1 MLSQGDRLE
10 VRWVVDDYKDDVHTE
25 SVVWWPCTLRAPAK
39 KEGNGGGGDMKKD
52 TDTDAGEEKDR
63 VTAADDNAAPGAWEM
78 HYDANDEL
86 GFEAEVRVVR
96 MTGAGTLE
104 DVTCSGEHDEEEDKA
119 DQDAGALLLRWRRE
133 GCGGGDESPDHSE
146 GDEDEDDADPN
157 TLAVVDVL
165 SVPPDANGN
174 ISMQAF
180 ADAQR
185 RADSHQISRGGEG
198 LEEAGNRAFAA
209 LPMDRQQ
216 NIATV
221 FHGFKEGLASAL
233 QELVRANGPDYV
245 VTKAGKSERHKHK
258 LLIHQTQNIIEY
270 TCCTVPV
277 RTKQMQ
283 TK

>member
-1 MLSQGDRLE
+1 
-10 VRWVVDDYKDDVHTE
+10 
-25 SVVWWPCTLRAPAK
+25 
-39 KEGNGGGGDMKKD
+39 
-52 TDTDAGEEKDR
+52 
-63 VTAADDNAAPGAWEM
+63 
-78 HYDANDEL
+78 
-86 GFEAEVRVVR
+86 
-96 MTGAGTLE
+96 
-104 DVTCSGEHDEEEDKA
+104 
-119 DQDAGALLLRWRRE
+119 
-133 GCGGGDESPDHSE
+133 
-146 GDEDEDDADPN
+146 
-157 TLAVVDVL
+157 
-165 SVPPDANGN
+165 
-174 ISMQAF
+174 MQAF

-258 LLIHQTQNIIEY
+258 LLIHQTQNMFEY